1 MSHFSVLVCT
11 DDNTSVD
18 GLLEPFDENKTVE
31 KYISQTKKEFID
43 TEREHLKKYYSNY
56 YLKYLEDKEKYEEE
70 NKDNKGHLIYISEIF
85 PKVYAMTD
93 EELYDYLIGEYE
105 YDLDTEGNILS
116 TYNPLSKWDWY
127 VEGGR
132 FSGLLKLKETGKC
145 VDSANA
151 QDVDFSLDEESFTDA
166 IRFWEVCIEGQE
178 PLTDREREY
187 RLIYKKE
194 YFIDRYGTKEEYAR
208 RMGSFSTWAVLT
220 PDGKWHEPGQMGWFG
235 CSSAS
240 EEDEKKFFKEYPKFI
255 EEAVK
260 NNWCLTVVD
269 CHI

>member
-93 EELYDYLIGEYE
+93 EELYDYLIGEY
-105 YDLDTEGNILS
+105 
-116 TYNPLSKWDWY
+116 
-127 VEGGR
+127 
-132 FSGLLKLKETGKC
+132 FC
-145 VDSANA
+145 
-151 QDVDFSLDEESFTDA
+151 
-166 IRFWEVCIEGQE
+166 
-178 PLTDREREY
+178 
-187 RLIYKKE
+187 
-194 YFIDRYGTKEEYAR
+194 
-208 RMGSFSTWAVLT
+208 
-220 PDGKWHEPGQMGWFG
+220 
-235 CSSAS
+235 
-240 EEDEKKFFKEYPKFI
+240 
-255 EEAVK
+255 
-260 NNWCLTVVD
+260 
-269 CHI
+269 